1 MQNQPM
7 KDRPA
12 PGQPRIDGR
21 MIAIGLLLLVAALVF
36 IPRLLDGGGDDDA
49 ATTRDDNDEVLD
61 NTGSQ
66 PVSDASDLGRP
77 VAAPSVDRDNC
88 PVETTSEFDET
99 DDIYVVAPD
108 SDVVEGTSVFVRI
121 YQDGTPVEDL
131 PEIIADQD
139 YENSCIAFVVE
150 AVDGEFDP
158 GQYEAEFYVNGNAAG
173 SVTFEIN

>member
-12 PGQPRIDGR
+12 QGQPRIDGR
-21 MIAIGLLLLVAALVF
+21 MVAIGLLLLVAAVIF
-36 IPRLLDGGGDDDA
+36 IPRLLDGGGDDAGD
-49 ATTRDDNDEVLD
+49 RIDDDDNVVDT
-61 NTGSQ
+61 TGGQ
-66 PVSDASDLGRP
+66 TVSDEFDLGRP

-88 PVETTSEFDET
+88 PVETTSEFDDT

-108 SDVVEGTSVFVRI
+108 SSVVEGTSVFVRI

-150 AVDGEFDP
+150 AVDGEFDS